1 MNLFCLCLFFL
12 PVLLAGMYHAK
23 LYAGWILVFWIV
35 PVSLFLKYFIGS
47 DRLVRACLLILMAA
61 AVFFQDL
68 KTLYFSKR
76 WLALLGG
83 MILIVLPFET
93 LPFLQ
98 RLAALFPGALMSF
111 FWLRK
116 SCGSADVIVLTAL
129 GFVLGFERF
138 LVCLLVSCLMALGY
152 AWLSRQRQ
160 IPFLSFLAMGFLWS
174 WSCGYRLF
182 DFLCPL
188 FWFR

>member
-68 KTLYFSKR
+68 KT
-76 WLALLGG
+76 
-83 MILIVLPFET
+83 M
-93 LPFLQ
+93 
-98 RLAALFPGALMSF
+98 
-111 FWLRK
+111 
-116 SCGSADVIVLTAL
+116 
-129 GFVLGFERF
+129 
-138 LVCLLVSCLMALGY
+138 
-152 AWLSRQRQ
+152 
-160 IPFLSFLAMGFLWS
+160 
-174 WSCGYRLF
+174 
-182 DFLCPL
+182 
-188 FWFR
+188 